1 MALRPRSALFRETD
15 SSALPLRYVHLLPPI
30 GGRKGKRANETNSTR
45 FTMDF
50 TRVDIIGL
58 STSPSSGGAYALVL
72 GEVEGNRRLPI
83 IIGAFEAQAIALELE
98 KIQPPRP
105 MTHDLLRDTFE
116 AVDVEVTEVVIDEL
130 REGTFFAKIRYRHD
144 GEEHQLDS
152 RPSDAVALAVRV
164 DAPIFVAPMVL
175 DEAGIVA
182 EDESDISSL
191 AEQAEETTGT
201 EEDEPSGTELE
212 QMQQKLEEAVEEED
226 YERAAELRDEI
237 QRLEQERQ
245 QNQN

>member
-1 MALRPRSALFRETD
+1 
-15 SSALPLRYVHLLPPI
+15 
-30 GGRKGKRANETNSTR
+30 
-45 FTMDF
+45 MDF

-116 AVDVEVTEVVIDEL
+116 AVDVEVTEIVIDEL

-164 DAPIFVAPMVL
+164 DAPIFVAPMVM

-191 AEQAEETTGT
+191 AEQAEETSV
-201 EEDEPSGTELE
+201 EEEEMGGTELE
-212 QMQQKLEEAVEEED
+212 KKQKKLEKAIEEEN

-237 QRLEQERQ
+237 QRLEQEQQ

>member
-1 MALRPRSALFRETD
+1 
-15 SSALPLRYVHLLPPI
+15 
-30 GGRKGKRANETNSTR
+30 
-45 FTMDF
+45 MDF

-116 AVDVEVTEVVIDEL
+116 AVEVEVTEVVIDEL

-191 AEQAEETTGT
+191 AEQAEETSV
-201 EEDEPSGTELE
+201 EEEEMGGTELE
-212 QMQQKLEEAVEEED
+212 KKQKKLEKAIEEEN

-237 QRLEQERQ
+237 QRLEQEQQ